1 MAVEFTKTETL
12 TEIWVEC
19 DCCRLRMFAG
29 FQPMAKA
36 EALSSF
42 EREGWKFG
50 ADGKVTCDYCAA
62 QSKPVLRV
70 V

>member
-1 MAVEFTKTETL
+1 MIIKTPTNTL

-29 FQPMAKA
+29 FSPI
-36 EALSSF
+36 SSTEVTDSF
-42 EREGWKFG
+42 KRDGWKFS
-50 ADGKVTCDYCAA
+50 ADGKVTCDYCAE